1 MQNTIFKD
9 LFRAKFA
16 QQVATEAA
24 SEAAKIYTPKTFLE
38 TYLTAYKVSP
48 SVGLIGGVVSIVAAF
63 YFALGVTSSF
73 CNNYVLAA
81 CLAACLLI
89 GLEVLKSKVLSFSF
103 KELFAS
109 RLPLGAMV
117 GALALLGVSVFT
129 SLEGA
134 KMYVNHTGAIKID
147 SLQTANNEA
156 LTVTVSNLETA
167 KKQAQK
173 ELKSFKA
180 SIMYKGKINTTNAK
194 VLSILDAKEQQ
205 INNLDNRIKE
215 ANEATAQT
223 IKEGSSQIETT
234 TTKTAMST
242 VIFCG
247 LIELLIVVSVG
258 FRFYFLANVYRETQQ
273 EQQQEPSKNSTYAM
287 RNEMRTNNQQPTQ
300 QEGRTG
306 RPIGFY
312 SEPQSTPND
321 IPGRHTRATVFKICA
336 HCGGDFER
344 RTTWQKYCK
353 EECKLLAHLERKSKA
368 TN

>member
-16 QQVATEAA
+16 QQVASEAA

-38 TYLTAYKVSP
+38 TYLTAYKVAP
-48 SVGLIGGVVSIVAAF
+48 SVALIGGVVSIVAAF

-73 CNNYVLAA
+73 CNNYVLSAI
-81 CLAACLLI
+81 LAASLLV

-109 RLPLGAMV
+109 RFPLGAIV

-134 KMYVNHTGAIKID
+134 KMYVNHTGQTKID
-147 SLQTANNEA
+147 SLQTANNTA
-156 LTVTVSNLETA
+156 LSLTVSNLETD

-173 ELKSFKA
+173 DLKSFKA
-180 SIMYKGKINTTNAK
+180 SITYKGKINTTNAK
-194 VLSILDAKEQQ
+194 ILSILDAKEQQ
-205 INNLDNRIKE
+205 INTLDRSIKE

-242 VIFCG
+242 VIFCA

-273 EQQQEPSKNSTYAM
+273 EEQQQETSKRNTYAIS
-287 RNEMRTNNQQPTQ
+287 NAMRTGNQQPTH
-300 QEGRTG
+300 QEGTG

-321 IPGRHTRATVFKICA
+321 IPGRAQPKAVFKICA

-353 EECKLLAHLERKSKA
+353 EECKLLAHLERKKQVS
-368 TN
+368 